1 MPTPIY
7 LTLRKLSQNQDLKP
21 NKYRLSKFYGFF
33 KNIFWVWQPCISAM
47 RHMQHDSGGKIIIT
61 TVMLCWW
68 GRFILKVTV
77 SLQCKKVCLSAHY
90 PPATT
95 WRCDPCACGLQSLP
109 PPPEQLMKYGW
120 LEFCRCSVKSRI
132 GVILHTRPRLWSSDT
147 RFLSPSWIQRSEKH
161 GALSIYFYVVMLCL

>member
-21 NKYRLSKFYGFF
+21 DKYRLSKFYVFLKTFF
-33 KNIFWVWQPCISAM
+33 ESDSLASQWCGTCSMIAGEKSSSPPWCCVDGGALSLKWQFHCNV
-47 RHMQHDSGGKIIIT
+47 RKC
-61 TVMLCWW
+61 VL
-68 GRFILKVTV
+68 V
-77 SLQCKKVCLSAHY
+77 HY

-132 GVILHTRPRLWSSDT
+132 GVILHTRPRPWSSDKVLITLLNTKVWKT
-147 RFLSPSWIQRSEKH
+147 RST
-161 GALSIYFYVVMLCL
+161 IYFYVVMLCL